1 MSKAKLI
8 IIATFVLGVFGMFP
22 DKLSDFK
29 DAVRAARNR
38 EGCTSIPYSDLRS
51 NCDSQDRE
59 VDDWCEGRKG
69 PASCDEGR
77 TRDAKNAVEREKRNV
92 QELKDK
98 KSRLESDK
106 SRASTDDEKNK
117 IAKDIEQVERD
128 IYEGGKRI
136 DEAEKNLEARKKL
149 VEDAIYN
156 IGKCIDYRRAV
167 MNVYAAALDKVR
179 TEDETPEIKDLGR
192 ELRDHY
198 ESTKKGH
205 EIYLT
210 NRDKG
215 METCKNE
222 RP

>member
-8 IIATFVLGVFGMFP
+8 IIATFVLGVFGVFP

-51 NCDSQDRE
+51 NCDSQDRQ

-92 QELKDK
+92 EELKEK
-98 KSRLESDK
+98 KNRLDSDK

-128 IYEGGKRI
+128 IYEEESVSTRRQRI
-136 DEAEKNLEARKKL
+136 W
-149 VEDAIYN
+149 
-156 IGKCIDYRRAV
+156 RRARSSSRTRSTISGSV
-167 MNVYAAALDKVR
+167 STTAAL
-179 TEDETPEIKDLGR
+179 
-192 ELRDHY
+192 
-198 ESTKKGH
+198 
-205 EIYLT
+205 
-210 NRDKG
+210 
-215 METCKNE
+215 
-222 RP
+222 